1 VNTGQLATLLNAL
14 RPDIDAAGEPWCV
27 IGSAA
32 LMIAKAPV
40 LDCPDLDILTT
51 TAGAVRLEAAWA
63 DRREAAYAPDPRS
76 PFRSRFSRYAFDAG
90 AVEVMGD
97 LTFNGAPV
105 AVQEIAAAP
114 FGGAK
119 VPIPT
124 LAEQARLLRLF
135 GRPKDRSKL
144 EALLRLRP

>member
-1 VNTGQLATLLNAL
+1 MNSGQLAALLTAL

-32 LMIAKAPV
+32 LMIAQAPV
-40 LDCPDLDILTT
+40 SDCPDLDILTT
-51 TAGAVRLEAAWA
+51 MAGAVRLEAAWA
-63 DRREAAYAPDPRS
+63 DRREAAYAPDTAS
-76 PFRSRFSRYAFDAG
+76 PFRSRFSRYGFDAG

-114 FGGAK
+114 FGGTK

-144 EALLRLRP
+144 EALLRLRS

>member
-1 VNTGQLATLLNAL
+1 MNRFDLQQLLMLTRPAL
-14 RPDIDAAGEPWCV
+14 DAMAQPWCV

-40 LDCPDLDILTT
+40 DDCPDLDILTT
-51 TAGAVRLEAAWA
+51 GAGAAALEAAWA
-63 DRREAAYAPDPRS
+63 ASREADYAPKPDS
-76 PFRSRFSRYAFDAG
+76 PFRSRFSRYAFESG

-97 LTFNGAPV
+97 LTHKGLPV
-105 AVQEIAAAP
+105 SVQEIAAAP
-114 FGGAK
+114 FGGMK

-135 GRPKDRSKL
+135 GRPKDRARLKL
-144 EALLRLRP
+144 LGA